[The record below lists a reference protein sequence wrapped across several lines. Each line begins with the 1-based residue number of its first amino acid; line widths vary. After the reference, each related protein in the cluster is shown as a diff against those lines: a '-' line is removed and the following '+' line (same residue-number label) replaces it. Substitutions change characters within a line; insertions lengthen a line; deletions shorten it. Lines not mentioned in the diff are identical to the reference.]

1 MSGGL
6 GLDVASNNSEA
17 LPANAQRD
25 ALARTMKD
33 DDLTATDLHK
43 RLVAGPEQVDAMLS
57 HFDPSMRGLLS
68 TDNNLYLEYATPK
81 GNALR
86 YDTVPAILN
95 LLTAEYAKR

>member
-1 MSGGL
+1 
-6 GLDVASNNSEA
+6 
-17 LPANAQRD
+17 
-25 ALARTMKD
+25 
-33 DDLTATDLHK
+33 
-43 RLVAGPEQVDAMLS
+43 MLS

>member
-1 MSGGL
+1 MQ
-6 GLDVASNNSEA
+6 A
-17 LPANAQRD
+17 LKDFVCEFLTQDTSNAQRD